1 MIKSYRRK
9 FYYQD
14 DKRRISIW
22 NDIVLRDES
31 NTQIKVT
38 PIDTFEDL
46 LKETSNWNYWN
57 DTMHQTKITKGFFK
71 RQTVVSYSFDNSNY
85 ISEDNFEPGEFI
97 FCYKEVKISMKQLM
111 EEPADLVIQYMK
123 ERGMSADCLN
133 YMRCGAN

>member
-1 MIKSYRRK
+1 MIKAYYRK

-14 DKRRISIW
+14 GKRIISIW

-31 NTQIKVT
+31 DTQIKVT

-57 DTMHQTKITKGFFK
+57 YTMHQTKITKGLFK
-71 RQTVVSYSFDNSNY
+71 RQTVVSYSFDNSEY
-85 ISEDNFEPGEFI
+85 ISEDDFEPGEFI
-97 FCYKEVKISMKQLM
+97 VCYKEARISMKQLM
-111 EEPADLVIQYMK
+111 EQPADLVIQYMK

-133 YMRCGAN
+133 YMKG